1 MRRPEDI
8 NDIQHTPADLKE
20 DLGAYSK
27 VLENLIAGA
36 ANKHDLTP
44 SKIAHFFG
52 RTAMKVVKGFHRF
65 DFKEFS
71 PTPPFPLQIRM
82 DMKLTE
88 TDIMPEVKDEE
99 PPIDTRIMV
108 EETPEVIT
116 DAICEELEEME
127 KEQDAEK
134 DTPNIFEI
142 DTPTKVEDDDYAY
155 MIALS
160 VPHPDKTILEGALP
174 VYVNEDHELAGGDT
188 PLPEKYESSID
199 CPVIFSFTPTPEQ
212 IEEWSLSYAVRE
224 LADCEFNPDPNNI
237 PKTPDYITKGLAEKL
252 KVTED
257 KIAEENN
264 EHDDEPDQTEPRTPL
279 YLDFEDF

>member
-1 MRRPEDI
+1 MRSPDDI
-8 NDIQHTPADLKE
+8 EDIQHTPTTLKD

-27 VLENLIAGA
+27 VLENLISGA
-36 ANKHDLTP
+36 ASKHNLTP

-52 RTAMKVVKGFHRF
+52 RTAMKVVNGFSRF
-65 DFKEFS
+65 DSSDYS
-71 PTPPFPLQIRM
+71 PTPPFPLKVRF

-88 TDIMPEVKDEE
+88 NDLMDDIKDEE
-99 PPIDTRIMV
+99 PPVDTRVMV
-108 EETPEVIT
+108 EESPSILTEVIS
-116 DAICEELEEME
+116 EELEEME
-127 KEQDAEK
+127 NERNAEK

-142 DTPTKVEDDDYAY
+142 DTPTKVEDEDYAY

-174 VYVNEDHELAGGDT
+174 VYVNEDHELAEGDA
-188 PLPEKYESSID
+188 PPPEDHESSID

-224 LADCEFNPDPNNI
+224 LAECEFNPDPDSI
-237 PKTPDYITKGLAEKL
+237 PVTPDYITKGLDEKL

-257 KIAEENN
+257 RIENKP
-264 EHDDEPDQTEPRTPL
+264 DETEPRTPL